1 MRFKFL
7 SLFAAALLLAAC
19 ETGPDNQADTG
30 ASGQSQTSSQ
40 STGGADDLTGGG
52 SGSGAGTD
60 GVSSENMSGPEPG
73 TQEHLVVNVGDRV
86 FFGFDE
92 YQLSSEAQA
101 TVERLAA
108 WLKQYPNRQVAIEG
122 HADER
127 GTREYNLALGARR
140 ANAVRDYLIVMGIDP
155 NRVETVSFGEERP
168 AVQGSNED
176 AWAQNRRAVFA
187 IEGTP
192 SS

>member
-19 ETGPDNQADTG
+19 ETGPDNQASTG
-30 ASGQSQTSSQ
+30 GTGQSETGSQ
-40 STGGADDLTGGG
+40 STGGADDLSGGG
-52 SGSGAGTD
+52 SGSGS
-60 GVSSENMSGPEPG
+60 VSSEDMSGPQPG
-73 TQEHLVVNVGDRV
+73 TQEHMVVNVGDRV
-86 FFGFDE
+86 FFDFDA

-101 TVERLAA
+101 TVEQLAA
-108 WLKQYPNRQVAIEG
+108 WMKQFPAKQIVVEG

-168 AVQGSNED
+168 AVQGSNKD

-187 IEGTP
+187 VEGTP

>member
-7 SLFAAALLLAAC
+7 TLFAAALLLAAC
-19 ETGPDNQADTG
+19 ETGPDNQANTG
-30 ASGQSQTSSQ
+30 GSGQSRTASQ

-52 SGSGAGTD
+52 SGAGSGS
-60 GVSSENMSGPEPG
+60 VSSQNMAGPEPG

-101 TVERLAA
+101 TVEKLAA
-108 WLKQYPNRQVAIEG
+108 WLKQHPSKQVTIEG

-127 GTREYNLALGARR
+127 GTREYNLALGAQR

-168 AVQGSNED
+168 AVPGSNED
-176 AWAQNRRAVFA
+176 AWAQNRRAVFVVQ
-187 IEGTP
+187 GTP

>member
-7 SLFAAALLLAAC
+7 SLCAAALLLAAC
-19 ETGPDNQADTG
+19 ETGPDNQANTG
-30 ASGQSQTSSQ
+30 GSGGSETASQ
-40 STGGADDLTGGG
+40 STGGADDLTGGSG
-52 SGSGAGTD
+52 DSGSVT
-60 GVSSENMSGPEPG
+60 SEDISGPEPG

-86 FFGFDE
+86 FFGFDA
-92 YQLSSEAQA
+92 YQLSGEARA

-108 WLKQYPNRQVAIEG
+108 WLKQYPSRQVTIEG
-122 HADER
+122 HTDER
-127 GTREYNLALGARR
+127 GTREYNLALGAQR

-168 AVQGSNED
+168 AVRGSNED

-187 IEGTP
+187 VEGTP

>member
-19 ETGPDNQADTG
+19 ETGPDNQASTG
-30 ASGQSQTSSQ
+30 GTGQTGSQTSGS
-40 STGGADDLTGGG
+40 ADDLTGDG
-52 SGSGAGTD
+52 SGSGTGS
-60 GVSSENMSGPEPG
+60 VSSQNMSGPEPG

-86 FFGFDE
+86 FFGFDQS
-92 YQLSSEAQA
+92 QLSSEAQA
-101 TVERLAA
+101 TVEKLAA
-108 WLKQYPNRQVAIEG
+108 WLKQYPNKQVTIEG

-127 GTREYNLALGARR
+127 GTREYNLALGAQR

-168 AVQGSNED
+168 AVRGSNED
-176 AWAQNRRAVFA
+176 AWAQNRRAVFVV
-187 IEGTP
+187 EGAPT
-192 SS
+192 S

>member
-1 MRFKFL
+1 MRLKL
-7 SLFAAALLLAAC
+7 LTLFAAALLLTAC
-19 ETGPDNQADTG
+19 ETGPQNQSDMDGTG
-30 ASGQSQTSSQ
+30 SQTASQ
-40 STGGADDLTGGG
+40 STGSADDLA
-52 SGSGAGTD
+52 SGGAGADT
-60 GVSSENMSGPEPG
+60 GSVSGGEMAGPEPG

-86 FFGFDE
+86 FFGFDA

-101 TVERLAA
+101 TVEKLAA
-108 WLKQYPNRQVAIEG
+108 WLKQYPNKQVIVEG

-140 ANAVRDYLIVMGIDP
+140 ANAVRDYLIVLGIDP
-155 NRVETVSFGEERP
+155 NRVQTVSFGEERP

-176 AWAQNRRAVFA
+176 AWAQNRRAVFVV
-187 IEGTP
+187 EGTP

>member
-19 ETGPDNQADTG
+19 ETGPEDGMEAG
-30 ASGQSQTSSQ
+30 GSGQSQTGGQ
-40 STGGADDLTGGG
+40 STSADDLTGGG
-52 SGSGAGTD
+52 AGAATGS
-60 GVSSENMSGPEPG
+60 VSSENMSGPEPG

-101 TVERLAA
+101 TVENLAA
-108 WLKQYPNRQVAIEG
+108 WMKQYPGKEVTIEG

-127 GTREYNLALGARR
+127 GTREYNLALGAQR

-155 NRVETVSFGEERP
+155 NRIETVSFGEERP

-176 AWAQNRRAVFA
+176 AWAQNRRAVFVV
-187 IEGTP
+187 EGTP
-192 SS
+192 AS

>member
-19 ETGPDNQADTG
+19 ETGPDSSAETGGEGSNQA
-30 ASGQSQTSSQ
+30 GQPTDVQ
-40 STGGADDLTGGG
+40 GG
-52 SGSGAGTD
+52 SGDGSGTGGTGSGD
-60 GVSSENMSGPEPG
+60 VSSQEIQGPAPG

-86 FFGFDE
+86 FFGFD
-92 YQLSSEAQA
+92 QASLSDEAKA
-101 TVERLAA
+101 TVEKLAA
-108 WLKQYPNRQVAIEG
+108 WLKQYPQRTVTIEG

-168 AVQGSNED
+168 AVSGSNPE
-176 AWAQNRRAVFA
+176 AWSQNRRAVFVV
-187 IEGTP
+187 EGGG
-192 SS
+192 SV

>member
-19 ETGPDNQADTG
+19 ETGPDNQASTG
-30 ASGQSQTSSQ
+30 GSGQSETASQ
-40 STGGADDLTGGG
+40 STADDLTGSG
-52 SGSGAGTD
+52 SGSGTGS
-60 GVSSENMSGPEPG
+60 VSSQDMSGPEPG

-86 FFGFDE
+86 FFGFDQS
-92 YQLSSEAQA
+92 QLSSEAQA
-101 TVERLAA
+101 TVEKLAA
-108 WLKQYPNRQVAIEG
+108 WLKQYPGKQLTVEG
-122 HADER
+122 HTDER
-127 GTREYNLALGARR
+127 GTREYNLALGAQR

-168 AVQGSNED
+168 AVRGSNED

-187 IEGTP
+187 VEGTP